1 MTEST
6 TETFYEGDP
15 FIFVIQYSVSGSSS
29 FALQNVQ
36 LKDVLTGLDML
47 PNGVSVEGSSIDFPD
62 GLSAPFEL

>member
-1 MTEST
+1 M
-6 TETFYEGDP
+6 
-15 FIFVIQYSVSGSSS
+15 FIIQYSVSGSSS
-29 FALQNVQ
+29 FALKNVS